1 MNRPKIAAGNVN
13 HYGRVLLVF
22 ILMVAPTGCAGI
34 AGKGR
39 MEKFSEI
46 IDSYEN
52 ALERS
57 DYRKASKFVD
67 PSAEGILLDHNQF
80 ANVKIV
86 RHKVTHIEVSDDKRS
101 IEQDVEIQYFLL
113 DRNLLRTIVDHQVWK
128 YEEEGKVWLLQTGL
142 PELVH

>member
-1 MNRPKIAAGNVN
+1 MNEAKSATGILN

-22 ILMVAPTGCAGI
+22 IMMVVPTGCAGI

-46 IDSYEN
+46 VSSYES

-57 DYRKASKFVD
+57 DYRKASTFVD
-67 PSAEGILLDHNQF
+67 RSVDGVLLDHNKF

-86 RHKVTHIEVSDDKRS
+86 RHKVTRVEVSDDKRS

-113 DRNLLRTIVDHQVWK
+113 DRNVLKTMNDHQVWK
-128 YEEEGKVWLLQTGL
+128 YQAEDKIWLLQTGL
-142 PELVH
+142 PGLVH